1 MSFPIKNGDFPVRYV
16 KLPEGIDRLSL
27 PIQVLHSWRL
37 RSPGSAEFK
46 ERTVEARRAELGF
59 AAKRRVNFATSSE

>member
-1 MSFPIKNGDFPVRYV
+1 MVIFNSYV

-27 PIQVLHSWRL
+27 PIQVLHSSWRL

-46 ERTVEARRAELGF
+46 ERTVEARRAELGLGF
-59 AAKRRVNFATSSE
+59 AATRRVNFATSSE